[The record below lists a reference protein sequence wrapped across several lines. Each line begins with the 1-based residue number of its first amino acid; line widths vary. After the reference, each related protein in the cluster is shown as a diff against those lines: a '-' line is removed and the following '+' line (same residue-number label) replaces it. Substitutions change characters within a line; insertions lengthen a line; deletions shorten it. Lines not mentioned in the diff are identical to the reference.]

1 MVAYACERTSAPF
14 PLSRILRHVLADTVI
29 YGQLYAVLTFQGLIL
44 ALQYG
49 SFNSFRCLCINCRYV
64 VSLLFHVVLG
74 YLMIHGFDEAAGG
87 AVAQHQFET
96 VAGGEVGC
104 GLDGAA
110 VAEDVGAAGTE
121 HGHGVS
127 FADTELEHVEL
138 A

>member
-1 MVAYACERTSAPF
+1 MRAHQCPISPFANFATRTCRYCNIRP
-14 PLSRILRHVLADTVI
+14 TVC
-29 YGQLYAVLTFQGLIL
+29 AVLTFQGLIL

-49 SFNSFRCLCINCRYV
+49 GFNGFRRLCINCGYV

-74 YLMIHGFDEAAGG
+74 YLMIHGFDEATGG
-87 AVAQHQFET
+87 AVAQEKVEA
-96 VAGGEVGC
+96 VAGGEVGG

-121 HGHGVS
+121 HGHGVAL
-127 FADTELEHVEL
+127 ADTELLQHVEL

>member
-1 MVAYACERTSAPF
+1 MIAYACERTSAPF

-49 SFNSFRCLCINCRYV
+49 GFNGFRRLCINCGYV

-74 YLMIHGFDEAAGG
+74 YLMIHGFDEATGG
-87 AVAQHQFET
+87 AVAQEKVEA
-96 VAGGEVGC
+96 VAGGEVGG

-121 HGHGVS
+121 HGHGVAL
-127 FADTELEHVEL
+127 ADTELQHVEL